1 MPFSRADLVL
11 VLGWLSYISSLT
23 RVVCGVRA
31 RLIELGMQL
40 KKPVVVILFTT
51 SPKNGPWM
59 PKADAVIA
67 ANYPQNGGAAAIADT
82 LLGKISPAMEEE
94 PRQGNCRYKETPRSS
109 RPPSSR
115 RR

>member
-1 MPFSRADLVL
+1 MDLQ
-11 VLGWLSYISSLT
+11 SLT
-23 RVVCGVRA
+23 RRCPFFGACA

-82 LLGKISPAMEEE
+82 LLGRISPGGRLPVTWHKHWNCSIE
-94 PRQGNCRYKETPRSS
+94 PCAPVVRMVCRAACDM
-109 RPPSSR
+109 
-115 RR
+115 

>member
-1 MPFSRADLVL
+1 
-11 VLGWLSYISSLT
+11 
-23 RVVCGVRA
+23 
-31 RLIELGMQL
+31 MQL

-82 LLGKISPAMEEE
+82 LLGKISPGGRLPVTWHKHWNCSIE
-94 PRQGNCRYKETPRSS
+94 PCAPVVRMVCRAACDM
-109 RPPSSR
+109 
-115 RR
+115 